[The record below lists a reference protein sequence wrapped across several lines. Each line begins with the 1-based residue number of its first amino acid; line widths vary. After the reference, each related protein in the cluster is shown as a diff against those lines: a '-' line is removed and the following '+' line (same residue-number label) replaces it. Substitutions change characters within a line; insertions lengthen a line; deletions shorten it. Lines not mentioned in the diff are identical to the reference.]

1 MNEIKIDGPM
11 RSVGASQLQHDR
23 KFATSERL
31 NWEENKIT

>member
-11 RSVGASQLQHDR
+11 RSVGASQHDR